1 MIVSRIL
8 VFAILLFLPS
18 SILFSQKPLEYF
30 LPSGMAYDPAIP
42 TPQSYFGF
50 QVGEWHLTP
59 EQIHSYIKTLD
70 AVSDRITLME
80 FGRTYEERPMLLL
93 TITSPENHADI
104 ERIREEHLRLS
115 NPSGSASVAVDRMP
129 VVIWMGYSVHGNE
142 SSGSNASVLVAYYL
156 AAAQGAAIEK
166 TLREAVILLNP
177 SINPDGLNRFATWAN
192 MHKGRQPV
200 ADPANREHNEV
211 WPGGRGNHYW
221 FDLNRDWMP
230 VQHPESQGRID
241 QYYRWRPNVL
251 TDHHEM
257 GTGSTFFFQPGVA
270 SRENPLTPPEARAL
284 TARIAQFHEK
294 ALNQAGSLYYSEEGF
309 DDFYVGKGSS
319 YPDITGGIG
328 ILFEQASSRGHV
340 QESSNGLVDFP
351 FTIRNQVITSLS
363 SLAAAQALRIDLLNH
378 QRAFFSNALR
388 DAERTPVKA
397 YVFGSPSDRAR
408 TLHLVDLLR
417 RHQITVHPLAKSVRA
432 NGNEFRPEFAFVVP
446 TGQTQFRLLSSLF
459 DKRTSFSDSL
469 FYDISTWT
477 LPLAFGIP
485 WSELRSVDRT
495 FLGTIG
501 SDGIASSGV
510 FKGQKNSYAYVFEWS
525 DYYAPRALNR
535 LLRAGVI
542 AKVATKA
549 FQAATADGL
558 RSFDHG
564 TILLPLSIQ
573 TAKRDTIN
581 ALIDRAV
588 LEDNLRVYALQTG
601 STPSG
606 IDLGSS
612 DFVTVKPPSIALVAG
627 TGVPATDIGE
637 AWHLLD
643 QRIQMD
649 ITLLEPQSIARTRL
663 DRYTA
668 IVIAGGSA
676 IDSAG
681 KSTLRQWVQNGGTLL
696 AFEQGAEWAIANKL
710 SSAKVR
716 PDAAKKDSVTAMR
729 PYESYEKYTR
739 ALAVPGT
746 IFETQYDNTHPLL
759 YGYAGSPMHVL
770 RTGMLFLEP
779 SSNPF
784 ATPVR
789 YTQNPLVSG
798 YLNPQHAKRVAGSAA
813 VVVSA
818 LQSGRVIV
826 MSDNPNFRAFWFGT
840 NRLFLNGLFFGSVIS
855 APSARTEEQNQ

>member
-1 MIVSRIL
+1 MITPRNFI
-8 VFAILLFLPS
+8 FIALLFLPS
-18 SILFSQKPLEYF
+18 PLLFSQNNLDYF
-30 LPSGMAYDPAIP
+30 LPAGTTYDPKIP
-42 TPQSYFGF
+42 TPQSFFGF

-59 EQIHSYIKTLD
+59 EQIHSYMKALD
-70 AVSDRITLME
+70 VVSDRITLVE
-80 FGRTYEERPMLLL
+80 FGRTYESRPMMLL
-93 TITSPENHADI
+93 TITSPENHSGI
-104 ERIREEHLRLS
+104 ERIREDHLRLS
-115 NPSGSASVAVDRMP
+115 DPSTSASLGIDRMP

-142 SSGSNASVLVAYYL
+142 SSGSNASVLVAYHL
-156 AAAQGAAIEK
+156 AAAQGAAIEQ
-166 TLREAVILLNP
+166 TLRETIILLNP

-200 ADPANREHNEV
+200 ADPASREHNEV

-230 VQHPESQGRID
+230 LQHPESQGRIE

-270 SRENPLTPPEARAL
+270 SRENPLTPPETRIL
-284 TARIAQFHEK
+284 TARIAQFHEQ

-340 QESSNGLVDFP
+340 QESSNGLVAFP

-363 SLAAAQALRIDLLNH
+363 SLAAAQAMRMDLLNH
-378 QRAFFSNALR
+378 QRSFFSNALR
-388 DAERTPVKA
+388 LAERAPVKA

-417 RHQITVHPLAKSVRA
+417 RHQIAVHPLAKSVRA
-432 NGNEFRPEFAFVVP
+432 DGKEFLPGSSFLVP
-446 TGQTQFRLLSSLF
+446 TNQPQFRLLSSLF
-459 DKRTSFSDSL
+459 DKRTNFSDSL

-485 WSELRSVDRT
+485 WAELRSLDRSL
-495 FLGTIG
+495 LGTTDPDAWAPTG
-501 SDGIASSGV
+501 AFNGRKD
-510 FKGQKNSYAYVFEWS
+510 SYAYVFEWS
-525 DYYAPRALNR
+525 DYYAPRSLNR

-549 FQAATADGL
+549 FQSATADGS
-558 RSFDHG
+558 RTFEHG
-564 TILLPLSIQ
+564 TILIPLTIQ
-573 TAKRDTIN
+573 PGKRDTIN
-581 ALIDRAV
+581 ALLDRGV
-588 LEDNLRVYALQTG
+588 LEDNLRVHALQTG
-601 STPSG
+601 STPAG

-612 DFVTVKPPSIALVAG
+612 DFVTIKPPSIALVTG
-627 TGVPATDIGE
+627 TGVVSTDIGE

-643 QRIQMD
+643 QRMHMD
-649 ITLLEPQSIARTRL
+649 ITLLEPQQVGRTRL

-668 IVIAGGSA
+668 IVVAGGSG

-681 KSTLRQWVQNGGTLL
+681 RMAIRQWVQNGGTMV
-696 AFEQGAEWAIANKL
+696 AFEQGAEWAITNKL

-716 PDAAKKDSVTAMR
+716 PDPSKKDSVPAMR
-729 PYESYEKYTR
+729 PYENYEEFTR
-739 ALAVPGT
+739 ALTIPGA
-746 IFETQYDNTHPLL
+746 IFETEYDKTHPLL
-759 YGYAGSPMHVL
+759 YGYAGSPLHVL

-779 SSNPF
+779 SSNPY
-784 ATPVR
+784 ASPVR
-789 YTQNPLVSG
+789 YTQNPLTSG
-798 YLNPQHAKRVAGSAA
+798 YLNPVHTKRAAGSAA
-813 VVVSA
+813 VVVTA
-818 LQSGRVIV
+818 MQSGKVIV

-840 NRLFLNGLFFGSVIS
+840 SKLFLNSVLFGSVITS
-855 APSARTEEQNQ
+855 ASARTSE

>member
-1 MIVSRIL
+1 MIIRLFIFFV
-8 VFAILLFLPS
+8 LLLLLPS
-18 SILFSQKPLEYF
+18 TSYSQKPLNYY
-30 LPSGMAYDPAIP
+30 LPSGTTYDPAIP
-42 TPQSYFGF
+42 TPQSFFGF

-59 EQIHSYIKTLD
+59 EQIHSYMKALD
-70 AVSDRITLME
+70 AVSNRMTLVE
-80 FGRTYEERPMLLL
+80 FGRTYEHRPMLLL
-93 TITSPENHADI
+93 TITAPENHANI

-115 NPSGSASVAVDRMP
+115 NPSGSGSVTVDRMP
-129 VVIWMGYSVHGNE
+129 VVVWMGYSVHGNE

-156 AAAQGAAIEK
+156 AAAQGAAIEQ

-200 ADPANREHNEV
+200 ADPASREHNEV

-230 VQHPESQGRID
+230 VQHPESQGRIE

-257 GTGSTFFFQPGVA
+257 GSSSTFFFQPGVV

-340 QESSNGLVDFP
+340 QESPNGQIDFP

-363 SLAAAQALRIDLLNH
+363 TLAAAQALRIDLLNH
-378 QRAFFSNALR
+378 QRSFSSNALR
-388 DAERTPVKA
+388 DGERAQVKA
-397 YVFGSPSDRAR
+397 YVFGSPADKAR

-417 RHQITVHPLAKSVRA
+417 RHQISVYPLAKIVRSE
-432 NGNEFRPEFAFVVP
+432 GGEFLPEFSFVVP
-446 TGQTQFRLLSSLF
+446 SAQPQFRLLSSLF
-459 DKRTSFSDSL
+459 DRRTNFADSL
-469 FYDISTWT
+469 FYDVSTWT

-485 WSELRSVDRT
+485 WSELRSLDRT
-495 FLGTIG
+495 FLGTPG
-501 SDGIASSGV
+501 PDGITSRGT
-510 FKGQKNSYAYVFEWS
+510 FKGQKDSYAYVFEWN

-535 LLRAGVI
+535 LLCAGVI
-542 AKVATKA
+542 AKVATKL
-549 FQAATADGL
+549 FQAATADGV
-558 RSFDHG
+558 RSFDYG
-564 TILLPLSIQ
+564 TILLPLNIQ
-573 TAKRDTIN
+573 PAKRDTIN
-581 ALIDRAV
+581 TLVDQAV
-588 LEDNLRVYALQTG
+588 REDYLRVYALQTG
-601 STPSG
+601 LTPVG

-612 DFVTVKPPSIALVAG
+612 DFVPVKPPSIALIAG
-627 TGVPATDIGE
+627 SGVPSTDIGE

-643 QRIQMD
+643 HRMQMD
-649 ITLLEPQSIARTRL
+649 VTLLEPQSLARTRL
-663 DRYTA
+663 ARYTA
-668 IVIAGGSA
+668 IVVAGGSG

-681 KSTLRQWVQNGGTLL
+681 RAALRQWVQNGGIVV
-696 AFEQGAEWAIANKL
+696 AFEQGAQWAIANKL
-710 SSAKVR
+710 SSARIR
-716 PDAAKKDSVTAMR
+716 PDPAKKDSLPPMR
-729 PYESYEKYTR
+729 LYARSEEYTR
-739 ALAVPGT
+739 ALTIPGT

-759 YGYAGSPMHVL
+759 YGYAGLPLHVL
-770 RTGMLFLEP
+770 RTGMLFLE
-779 SSNPF
+779 SSTNPV

-798 YLNPQHAKRVAGSAA
+798 YLNLQQKKRVAGSAA

-840 NRLFLNGLFFGSVIS
+840 NRLFLNSIFFGSVIS
-855 APSARTEEQNQ
+855 ASSARTEEQNR